1 MIINKILLRS
11 SSVITKEIGQIYKDT
26 KSKRKPKERASS
38 SALQEEEE
46 EEEEES
52 TTRKRRRSSAELTPF
67 EKEFHFGFP

>member
-46 EEEEES
+46 EES